1 MPTDGSD
8 TPRGGGTAAV
18 LDDDAQASADAAR
31 ALEKKLE
38 AIGKAA
44 VITVAMAVRASLA
57 RGGEGLSNEQR
68 EELGQVRSKL
78 ATSLDA
84 LDEQSRR
91 GGLGE
96 VDLAPLREKIVRA
109 IRDLDEHLL
118 PDHPGQ
124 ESGAHEVL
132 PS

>member
-1 MPTDGSD
+1 M
-8 TPRGGGTAAV
+8 RH
-18 LDDDAQASADAAR
+18 
-31 ALEKKLE
+31 
-38 AIGKAA
+38 
-44 VITVAMAVRASLA
+44 
-57 RGGEGLSNEQR
+57 
-68 EELGQVRSKL
+68 KL

-96 VDLAPLREKIVRA
+96 VDLAPLREKLVRA